1 MQKFLWTWPGWARLG
16 FTVGLFALLRGSGY
30 AATIVWTNTGGVED
44 RAELEPELRSRRDRY
59 RPHRGAGQWSPGHRA
74 AARLADGKQGQAAT
88 FSVAATGNYLGY
100 RWQFGNNWL
109 AGATNATLVLNNVTP
124 ANAGDYKVEVSNL
137 AGIVLSAEVTLT
149 VIVPPTITEQPVSQ
163 NVRAGSS
170 FSLSVRLSGPAPF
183 IYQWLKGGQPVSGA
197 TSEPA
202 VVAVM
207 ARPLSRLERRPA
219 RRGTLNPECSPRR
232 WMARR

>member
-1 MQKFLWTWPGWARLG
+1 MWKTALNLSPNFVPGA
-16 FTVGLFALLRGSGY
+16 TDTALLAAPGSGPP
-30 AATIVWTNTGGVED
+30 AIAQPLVSLTVN
-44 RAELEPELRSRRDRY
+44 
-59 RPHRGAGQWSPGHRA
+59 
-74 AARLADGKQGQAAT
+74 KGQAAT

-124 ANAGDYKVEVSNL
+124 ANVGDYRAEVSNL

-170 FSLSVRLSGPAPF
+170 FSRSVRLSGPAPF

-202 VVAVM
+202 VVAGM

-219 RRGTLNPECSPRR
+219 RRRTLNPECSPRR

>member
-1 MQKFLWTWPGWARLG
+1 MWKTALNLSPNFVPGA
-16 FTVGLFALLRGSGY
+16 TDTALIAAPGSGPP
-30 AATIVWTNTGGVED
+30 AIAQPLVSLTVN
-44 RAELEPELRSRRDRY
+44 
-59 RPHRGAGQWSPGHRA
+59 
-74 AARLADGKQGQAAT
+74 KGQAAT

-124 ANAGDYKVEVSNL
+124 ANAGDYRAEVSNL
-137 AGIVLSAEVTLT
+137 AGIVLSAEVNLT

-207 ARPLSRLERRPA
+207 ARPLSRLERRPPP
-219 RRGTLNPECSPRR
+219 RGTLNPGCSPRR